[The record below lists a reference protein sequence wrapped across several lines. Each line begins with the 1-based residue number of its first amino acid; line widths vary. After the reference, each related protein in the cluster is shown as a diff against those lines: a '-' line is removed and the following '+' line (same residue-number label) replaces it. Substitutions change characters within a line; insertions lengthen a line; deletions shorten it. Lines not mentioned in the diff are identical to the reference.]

1 MSETKNY
8 WWKNHAV
15 THCPNCMVKM
25 RTRDTRPFFK
35 LGYPS
40 NRRRK
45 ICRACNFTTIT
56 VEIPMDLGIQ
66 NITLLKEE
74 NTDV

>member
-1 MSETKNY
+1 MTESNDY

-15 THCPNCMVKM
+15 THCPNCVNKM
-25 RTRDTRPFFK
+25 KTVDTSPYHR

-45 ICRACNFTTIT
+45 YCSNCDFATNT
-56 VEIPMDLGIQ
+56 VEIPMVLANQ
-66 NITLLKEE
+66 HFLTKEE
-74 NTDV
+74 KQND